1 METPASEETKKLPLN
16 VPGKFYVTEE
26 CDGCAYCASVAP
38 ENFEFDRETNTYHVS
53 KQPSNA
59 EEVEFMTEALDDCPV
74 DAIRKNGNSVRP
86 Q

>member
-1 METPASEETKKLPLN
+1 MESAHVEETNKLPLN

-38 ENFEFDRETNTYHVS
+38 ENFEFDRESNTYFVS

-59 EEVEFMTEALDDCPV
+59 EEMEFITEAMDDCPV
-74 DAIRKNGNSVRP
+74 DAIRKNGNSGHP